1 MFGFLQ
7 LLITFHNLQLCLA
20 FTFSM
25 ASTKTPNSKTKTTAE
40 NVDLTSDILSH
51 LRFLNIM
58 AVILSTT
65 RVAESKIWHLYVVF
79 RTERQ
84 PNWIP
89 KRKDK
94 KKQISVSLTTSMYV
108 TFSLN
113 FFFKKVPFTSLHFYF
128 SFSFIFTRYSFD
140 PQIANSNRGGS
151 NLVIYWLINLFLY
164 WLNLITLEI
173 KRKWRNIT

>member
-1 MFGFLQ
+1 
-7 LLITFHNLQLCLA
+7 
-20 FTFSM
+20 
-25 ASTKTPNSKTKTTAE
+25 
-40 NVDLTSDILSH
+40 
-51 LRFLNIM
+51 M

-94 KKQISVSLTTSMYV
+94 KKQIAVSLTTSMYV
-108 TFSLN
+108 TFLLIFFSRRFPSLH
-113 FFFKKVPFTSLHFYF
+113 FTSLLFFF

-151 NLVIYWLINLFLY
+151 NLVIYWLINFFLY